1 MKSLRVQLFP
11 KRFLHKLNKAVQTRY
26 KNKNSYVYIT
36 SYCTKPDSDA
46 IEVKYKI
53 YYEKDVLFSGEVVL
67 YKDYEMKTNFSTF
80 LQSINEEEN
89 RLRIQMCNPYH
100 FCEPKQ
106 IMMYNIKTMQ
116 LVKFIVNK
124 DFPYCLTKG
133 TVIFDINKTKQSCV
147 LYSETINDKNWI
159 ECSSELKPYLKQLV
173 DIGLQKKRLYINN
186 R

>member
-1 MKSLRVQLFP
+1 M
-11 KRFLHKLNKAVQTRY
+11 
-26 KNKNSYVYIT
+26 
-36 SYCTKPDSDA
+36 
-46 IEVKYKI
+46 
-53 YYEKDVLFSGEVVL
+53 

-89 RLRIQMCNPYH
+89 RLSIQMCNPYH

-133 TVIFDINKTKQSCV
+133 TVIFGINKTKQSCV
-147 LYSETINDKNWI
+147 LYSETINDNNWI
-159 ECSSELKPYLKQLV
+159 ECSSDLKPYIEQLIEV
-173 DIGLQKKRLYINN
+173 SSKKKNFCIGDY
-186 R
+186 